1 MRGVTRPRPDPASF
15 SPCRGALAAEL
26 ERICGPDGVVTHPH
40 ALRTY
45 ESDGLL
51 QYAVTP
57 GVVVLPETADQ
68 VQRVVRAC
76 HDAEVPWVARGAGS
90 GLSGGALPHEEG
102 VLIVLSRM
110 RRILE
115 VDLANQRVVVEPGVT
130 NLAVSH
136 AVAPTHFYPPDPLA
150 RSSARSAAT
159 WPRTPAARTASS
171 TASRPTT

>member
-1 MRGVTRPRPDPASF
+1 MAE
-15 SPCRGALAAEL
+15 GALAAEL
-26 ERICGPDGVVTHPH
+26 ERICGPGGVVTHPH
-40 ALRTY
+40 ARRTY

-57 GVVVLPETADQ
+57 GFVVLPQTAVE

-90 GLSGGALPHEEG
+90 GLSGGALPHAEG

-110 RRILE
+110 RRVIE

-130 NLAVSH
+130 NTAVSH
-136 AVAPTHFYPPDPLA
+136 AVAPTHFYPPDPA
-150 RSSARSAAT
+150 PRSSARSAAT
-159 WPRTPAARTASS
+159 WPRTRAARTASS
-171 TASRPTT
+171 TGSRPTT